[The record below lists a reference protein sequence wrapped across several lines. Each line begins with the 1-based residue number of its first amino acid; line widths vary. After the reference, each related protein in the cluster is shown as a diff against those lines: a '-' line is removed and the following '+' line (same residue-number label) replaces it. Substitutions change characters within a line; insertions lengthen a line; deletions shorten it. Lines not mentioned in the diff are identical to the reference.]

1 MTKNQRG
8 PTPLNSGAPLVLGA
22 FAVLYLV
29 WGSSFVATKIMV
41 TDLPPLLA
49 AGVRFTTAG
58 LLLGLVAVALGS
70 RLPRDAREWRHALV
84 MGVLMVVVSNGINNV
99 AMQYVASNQSAL
111 LNATAAFWIAILGT
125 VGAQGHALSTRT
137 RIGLAI
143 GFLGVALILWPR
155 GGFSAANLGWQLAII
170 AGCVGWAG
178 ATLYHRLAKP
188 ATPALLFTAM
198 QMLVGGLLTTG
209 IGLAAGDAAEWH
221 FTVKGHAALLYLTL
235 FSSCL
240 AYTAF
245 AYLLPRTTPAR
256 LGTYAY
262 VNPVVAAV
270 VGWLL
275 LGETLSGAQL
285 AGSAVIV
292 LGVAL
297 VTLPQRSATPEE
309 PTG

>member
-1 MTKNQRG
+1 V
-8 PTPLNSGAPLVLGA
+8 TPRSTPLVLGA

-49 AGVRFTTAG
+49 AGLRFTAAG
-58 LLLGLVAVALGS
+58 LLLGLVAAALGA
-70 RLPRDAREWRHALV
+70 RLPKVATEWRHALV

-125 VGAQGHALSTRT
+125 VGSRGHALSTRT

-143 GFLGVALILWPR
+143 GFVGVALILWPR
-155 GGFSAANLGWQLAII
+155 GGFSGSNLGWQLAIL
-170 AGCVGWAG
+170 AGCIGWAG

-188 ATPALLFTAM
+188 TTPALLFTSM
-198 QMLVGGLLTTG
+198 QMLLGGLLTTG

-221 FTVKGHAALLYLTL
+221 FTVKGHLALLYLTL

-262 VNPVVAAV
+262 VNPAVAAV

>member
-1 MTKNQRG
+1 VTARS
-8 PTPLNSGAPLVLGA
+8 TPLVLGA

-49 AGVRFTTAG
+49 AGVRFVTAG
-58 LLLGLVAVALGS
+58 VLLGLVAAALGA
-70 RLPRDAREWRHALV
+70 RLPKGALEWRHVLV
-84 MGVLMVVVSNGINNV
+84 MGLLMVVVSNGINVV

-111 LNATAAFWIAILGT
+111 LNASAAFWIAILGM
-125 VGAQGHALSTRT
+125 VGAQGHALPTRT
-137 RIGLAI
+137 RIGLAL

-155 GGFSAANLGWQLAII
+155 GGFSAANLGWQLAILV
-170 AGCVGWAG
+170 GCIGWAG
-178 ATLYHRLAKP
+178 ATLYHRLVKP
-188 ATPALLFTAM
+188 ATPALMFTAM
-198 QMLVGGLLTTG
+198 QMLLGGLLTTG
-209 IGLAAGDAAEWH
+209 LGLAAGDAAEWR
-221 FTVKGHAALLYLTL
+221 FTMRGHLALLYLTL

-262 VNPVVAAV
+262 VNPVVAAI

>member
-1 MTKNQRG
+1 MENQRG
-8 PTPLNSGAPLVLGA
+8 QTPLNSSGALVLGA

-49 AGVRFTTAG
+49 AGLRFTTAG
-58 LLLGLVAVALGS
+58 VLLALVAAALGA
-70 RLPRDAREWRHALV
+70 RVPRDPREWRHALV
-84 MGVLMVVVSNGINNV
+84 MGLLMVVVSNGINNV

-111 LNATAAFWIAILGT
+111 LNATAAFWIALLGT

-137 RIGLAI
+137 KVGLAI

-170 AGCVGWAG
+170 AGCIGWAG

-188 ATPALLFTAM
+188 ATPALMFTAV
-198 QMLVGGLLTTG
+198 QMLLGGLLMTG
-209 IGLAAGDAAEWH
+209 IGLAAGDAQEWH
-221 FTVKGHAALLYLTL
+221 FSVRGHLALLYLTL